1 MNPFRR
7 VICKFVQLFFEL
19 LSTRRKPKGT
29 ILMLHWVGDDDGCG
43 NSYHISKEE
52 FKALL
57 QWLKAKNM
65 IRLEDWETESDFYAL
80 SIDDVPDNFYH
91 NAFPILKEMN
101 MPFTIFVNVSLLD
114 KEGYL
119 SSEQLKEIAN
129 SKLCTVGSHGVKHD
143 LFHRMTI
150 TEARKDLED
159 SKSILESLIGKKVD
173 MYAFPYGSYYACG
186 FRHKSLVANVY
197 KYGFSTVATYVTDP
211 LSLPKYF
218 IPRVNVDSCFIKKIT
233 NE

>member
-1 MNPFRR
+1 
-7 VICKFVQLFFEL
+7 
-19 LSTRRKPKGT
+19 
-29 ILMLHWVGDDDGCG
+29 MLHRVGYD
-43 NSYHISKEE
+43 NEKHSPYHISKDD
-52 FKALL
+52 FKTLL
-57 QWLKAKNM
+57 ECLKAKNI
-65 IRLEDWETESDFYAL
+65 IRLENWETESDFYAL

-129 SKLCTVGSHGVKHD
+129 SKLCTVGSHGVQHD
-143 LFHRMTI
+143 LFHRMTT

-159 SKSILESLIGKKVD
+159 SKSILENLIGKQVD

-186 FRHKSLVANVY
+186 FRNKSLVANVY
-197 KYGFSTVATYVTDP
+197 KYGFSTVATFVTEP
-211 LSLPKYF
+211 LTLPKYF
-218 IPRVNVDSCFIKKIT
+218 IPRINVDTCFIKKFT